1 MMRNIAQPKG
11 INIYARKTGKK
22 LVDGSPAYIYRAT
35 VKARGRLNSYA
46 RGLFLR
52 ASEERQQMAL
62 HDWANDR
69 STEALS

>member
-1 MMRNIAQPKG
+1 MMRKIAQPKG
-11 INIYARKTGKK
+11 IDIYARKTGKK
-22 LVDGSPAYIYRAT
+22 RVDGSPYYEYNAT

-52 ASEERQQMAL
+52 ASEERQQTAL
-62 HDWANDR
+62 RDWANDR